1 MTSRQVLKYAYI
13 TMRIL
18 LNAVCSLGARCWNQV
33 LCGTRWPQSPVIWRV
48 FVWKCISKTDW
59 DITVLGFCSLVP
71 SGFKPWSRNYTDR
84 KSSSCAMCP
93 ENMNAIGTVVTELRH
108 FQVDLLLQ
116 YDISGFFKTHLPENY
131 WTVCDDIYTT
141 DGVKNQ

>member
-1 MTSRQVLKYAYI
+1 MTSRQFRKYAYI
-13 TMRIL
+13 TMRFL
-18 LNAVCSLGARCWNQV
+18 LNAVCSLGARCRNQV
-33 LCGTRWPQSPVIWRV
+33 LCVNRWPQSPAILRV
-48 FVWKCISKTDW
+48 VVWKCIFKTDS
-59 DITVLGFCSLVP
+59 DIAILGFCSPVP
-71 SGFKPWSRNYTDR
+71 SGFKPRLRNSTDHKTR
-84 KSSSCAMCP
+84 SCAMCP

-108 FQVDLLLQ
+108 FEVDLLPQ